1 MSRCLSCISV
11 ASRDTGRYAGSARR
25 PQGSAIRIFPLLTLT
40 ACLLLPGYWAFAA
53 TPLPA
58 GSSYAV
64 AFSPYG
70 KSLDLTLSCIRAAE
84 RNILVA
90 AFSFTNKR
98 ISRALR
104 EAHTRGVKVL
114 VVADKE
120 VNSQYTAVAYLAN
133 QGVPVRLNGRYAVH
147 HHKFMVI
154 DGMHVET
161 GSFNYSAAAVDKNAE
176 NVLVLWNVP
185 TLAAQYAAEW
195 KRLWD
200 EGEPLH
206 AKY

>member
-1 MSRCLSCISV
+1 MGH
-11 ASRDTGRYAGSARR
+11 AAARVF
-25 PQGSAIRIFPLLTLT
+25 ALT
-40 ACLLLPGYWAFAA
+40 ACLLLPGFFAFAA

-58 GSSYAV
+58 GSSYEL
-64 AFSPYG
+64 AFSPHG
-70 KSLDLTLSCIRAAE
+70 KSLELAISCIRAAE

-104 EAHTRGVKVL
+104 EAHKRGVKVQ

-120 VNSQYTAVAYLAN
+120 INSSQYTAVTYLAN
-133 QGVPVRLNGRYAVH
+133 QGVPVRLNGRYAIH

-154 DGMHVET
+154 DGKHVET

-185 TLAAQYAAEW
+185 ALAAQYAAEW

-200 EGEPLH
+200 EGESLS
-206 AKY
+206 AGY

>member
-1 MSRCLSCISV
+1 MRV
-11 ASRDTGRYAGSARR
+11 F
-25 PQGSAIRIFPLLTLT
+25 RILAL
-40 ACLLLPGYWAFAA
+40 ACLLLPGYCAFAA

-58 GSSYAV
+58 GSSYEA
-64 AFSPYG
+64 AFSPHG
-70 KSLDLTLSCIRAAE
+70 KSLELALSCIRAAE
-84 RNILVA
+84 RSILVA

-104 EAHTRGVKVL
+104 EAHKRGVKVQ

-120 VNSQYTAVAYLAN
+120 VNSKYTAVAYLAN
-133 QGVPVRLNGRYAVH
+133 QGVPVRLNGRYAIH

-154 DGMHVET
+154 DGKHVET
-161 GSFNYSAAAVDKNAE
+161 GSFNYSAVAVDKNAE

-185 TLAAQYAAEW
+185 SLAAQYAAEW
-195 KRLWD
+195 TRLWD
-200 EGEPLH
+200 EGARLS